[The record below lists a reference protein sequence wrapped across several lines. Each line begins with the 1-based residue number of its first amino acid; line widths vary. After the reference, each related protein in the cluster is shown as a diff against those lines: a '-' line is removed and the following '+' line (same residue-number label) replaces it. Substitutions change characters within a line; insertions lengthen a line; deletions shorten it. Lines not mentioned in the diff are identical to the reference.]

1 MLDQPPE
8 ELGTIAALVFA
19 CVLIVLVIIGVVL
32 LIVFFSRTSEAVVE
46 GAAIAAPTTCPSATA
61 PAPVRSE

>member
-1 MLDQPPE
+1 MPDQPPE

-32 LIVFFSRTSEAVVE
+32 LIVFF
-46 GAAIAAPTTCPSATA
+46 
-61 PAPVRSE
+61 